1 MEDARLRPWQT
12 LSRTVILDHGRFLT
26 VENHEVMLPDGTVIP
41 DWAWVIA
48 PDAAIVLPRTTDHRF
63 LCFQE
68 RRYALPEITLALP
81 GGLLDPGE
89 TGIEAARRE
98 LLEETGYGS
107 GNWVSLGSHRVDPNR
122 GIATLHLFL
131 ALDVEKV
138 AEPTGGDL
146 EEHLLMR
153 LGREELAAAM
163 RGGRFNVLAWSAAV
177 ALGLDYLRTEA
188 GE

>member
-63 LCFQE
+63 LCFLE

-107 GNWVSLGSHRVDPNR
+107 GNWVRTRASMRSTKRSRSFAPPSYSVSTTRAIAARNAGNR
-122 GIATLHLFL
+122 G
-131 ALDVEKV
+131 
-138 AEPTGGDL
+138 GGNWAR
-146 EEHLLMR
+146 M
-153 LGREELAAAM
+153 
-163 RGGRFNVLAWSAAV
+163 
-177 ALGLDYLRTEA
+177 
-188 GE
+188 